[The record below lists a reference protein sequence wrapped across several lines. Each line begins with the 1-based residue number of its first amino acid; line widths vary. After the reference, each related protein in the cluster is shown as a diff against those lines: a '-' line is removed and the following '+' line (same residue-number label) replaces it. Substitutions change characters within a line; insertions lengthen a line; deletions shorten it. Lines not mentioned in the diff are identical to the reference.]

1 LDKEEGQ
8 VEVHFHP
15 HTFDRLK
22 SKEMTKCEVTY
33 GKMEG
38 KSDGEMGA
46 KFDSLIVADTTT
58 KIKIKKMY
66 QLPVVSDGVMMELCQ
81 ILDKSGKQDKHV
93 AIFETTEFEWHG
105 KRRKIF
111 DIPGSTRTV
120 ILDGE
125 KHIRVRL
132 EADTKDELYLRIS
145 RLKGEMA
152 KLGIKEV
159 VCVWD
164 NIGHLTIEKERPKP
178 KQKVEFDQSYLTKQ
192 KTLELETYRQD

>member
-1 LDKEEGQ
+1 MPELTKPKAYLTYPDTEETRKALLDWIPSKIHILKKGNKE
-8 VEVHFHP
+8 FRTRRP
-15 HTFDRLK
+15 
-22 SKEMTKCEVTY
+22 
-33 GKMEG
+33 
-38 KSDGEMGA
+38 
-46 KFDSLIVADTTT
+46 
-58 KIKIKKMY
+58 
-66 QLPVVSDGVMMELCQ
+66 LPKALYKDLLE
-81 ILDKSGKQDKHV
+81 DKHV

-152 KLGIKEV
+152 KLGIKEI